1 MIMMKN
7 KIKKVFT
14 IAFIIYAAFAVSFYF
29 LSGDQ
34 LKYRE
39 AKDNIEI
46 VDADSVTPEL
56 SRGIVVTQDF
66 KNTVDNV
73 EQIALV
79 FTKFY
84 RGGQGLL
91 TIDLYDGNTLLYRKV
106 LDVDKDIP
114 EQHRVFIHPEQ
125 PLKDLKDKILT
136 IKVYSNS
143 KNNEGVSLMM
153 NGQKGPEGSFVRVG
167 NQTIPGTIC
176 FSVSGTEKI
185 GISQYYW
192 FIMGGFG
199 LFLGLIFFFSYKNYV
214 DGRTNY
220 LVAAILAIYR
230 YQFLISQLVIRDFKS
245 KYKRSILGVFWSFLN
260 PLLTMTVQF
269 LVFSTFF
276 KADTQNYPV
285 YLLSGVVC
293 FSFFSECTTMCLS
306 SISGNARLITKV
318 YIPKYIFP
326 LARTISS
333 SVNLGI
339 SLIPLLLASLVLG
352 IAIKPQAILFFFFL
366 ICLIIFSLGIGLF
379 LSALMV
385 FFRDI
390 QFLWTVLTQIWMY
403 ATPIFYPA
411 EIIPEEYRFIVR
423 LNPLYHFIGNAR
435 TCLIDGIS
443 PEPRA
448 YIFCALFALL
458 SLLIGAYTF
467 KKTQDKFAL
476 YL

>member
-1 MIMMKN
+1 MTK
-7 KIKKVFT
+7 KDLRKVFT
-14 IAFIIYAAFAVSFYF
+14 IAFIIYAVFAVSFYF

-34 LKYRE
+34 LKFRTVE
-39 AKDNIEI
+39 DSIAII
-46 VDADSVTPEL
+46 DADSVTPEIT
-56 SRGIVVTQDF
+56 RGVTITQEF
-66 KNTVDNV
+66 TNTVDNIDN
-73 EQIALV
+73 IAIV
-79 FTKFY
+79 FTKLY
-84 RGGQGLL
+84 REGKGLL
-91 TIDLYDGNTLLYRKV
+91 TVDLLDGNSLLYRKV
-106 LDVDKDIP
+106 FNVDEIP
-114 EQHRVFIHPEQ
+114 EQHRVFLRPEQ
-125 PLKDLKDKILT
+125 SLKNLKDKTLT
-136 IKVYSNS
+136 LKIYSNS
-143 KNNEGVSLMM
+143 KMNEGVSVMM
-153 NGQKGPEGSFVRVG
+153 NKASAPEGSRIKVG
-167 NQTIPGTIC
+167 GETIDGSIC
-176 FSVSGTEKI
+176 FAVSGTEKI

-192 FIMGGFG
+192 FIMGAFG
-199 LFLGLIFFFSYKNYV
+199 LLLAVIFFFSYKNYLKGHV
-214 DGRTNY
+214 NY
-220 LVAAILAIYR
+220 LVSAIGAMYR

-276 KADTQNYPV
+276 SSDTQNYPV

-293 FSFFSECTTMCLS
+293 FSFFNECTTMCLS
-306 SISGNARLITKV
+306 SVSGNARLITKV

-333 SVNLGI
+333 AVNLGI

-352 IAIKPQAILFFFFL
+352 VAIKPQAILFFYFL
-366 ICLIIFSLGIGLF
+366 ACLIVFSLGIGLF

-411 EIIPEEYRFIVR
+411 EIIPEKYRFIVR
-423 LNPLYHFIGNAR
+423 FNPLYHFIGNCR
-435 TCLIDGIS
+435 TCLINGVS

-448 YIFCALFALL
+448 YMFCLLFAVL
-458 SLLIGAYTF
+458 SLLIGSYTF
-467 KKTQDKFAL
+467 KKTQDRFAL

>member
-1 MIMMKN
+1 MTNKN
-7 KIKKVFT
+7 LRKIFI
-14 IAFIIYAAFAVSFYF
+14 IAFIIYTAFTVLFYF

-34 LKYRE
+34 LKYRTVE
-39 AKDNIEI
+39 DDIAILE
-46 VDADSVTPEL
+46 ADSVTPEIV
-56 SRGIVVTQDF
+56 RGVTVTQTF
-66 KNTVDNV
+66 KNTVDNIDN
-73 EQIALV
+73 IAIV
-79 FTKFY
+79 FTKLY
-84 RGGQGLL
+84 RDGEGLL
-91 TIDLYDGNTLLYRKV
+91 TVDLFEENTLLYRKMF
-106 LDVDKDIP
+106 DVGEIP
-114 EQHRVFIHPEQ
+114 EQHRVYLEPET
-125 PLKDLKDKILT
+125 PIKDVKDKVLT
-136 IKVYSNS
+136 IKIYSNS
-143 KNNEGVSLMM
+143 KTNEGVSIMM
-153 NGQKGPEGSFVRVG
+153 NKMEAPEGSRIKVG
-167 NQTIPGTIC
+167 NQVLKGSIC

-192 FIMGGFG
+192 FIMSAVG
-199 LFLGLIFFFSYKNYV
+199 LFFALILFFSYKNYLN
-214 DGRTNY
+214 GRSNY
-220 LVAAILAIYR
+220 LVTAIAALYR

-276 KADTQNYPV
+276 KADTRNYPI

-293 FSFFSECTTMCLS
+293 FSFFNECTTMCLS

-339 SLIPLLLASLVLG
+339 SLVPLLLASLILG
-352 IAIKPQAILFFFFL
+352 VAIKPQALLFFYFL
-366 ICLIIFSLGIGLF
+366 ICLVIFSLGVGLF

-411 EIIPEEYRFIVR
+411 EIIPEQYKFIVR

-448 YIFCALFALL
+448 YLFCLAFALI

>member
-1 MIMMKN
+1 MKKEN
-7 KIKKVFT
+7 LRKVF
-14 IAFIIYAAFAVSFYF
+14 IISFLVYAVFAVVFYF

-34 LKYRE
+34 LRYRVSQDGISIME
-39 AKDNIEI
+39 ADAVSPEITRGVTISQEFINPIDNIDEI
-46 VDADSVTPEL
+46 S
-56 SRGIVVTQDF
+56 
-66 KNTVDNV
+66 
-73 EQIALV
+73 LV
-79 FTKFY
+79 FTKLY
-84 RGGQGLL
+84 RDGQGLL
-91 TIDLYDGNTLLYRKV
+91 SIDLLDGEELLYRKV
-106 LDVDKDIP
+106 FDVAKIP
-114 EQHRVFIHPEQ
+114 EQHRVFLTPEK
-125 PLKDLKDKILT
+125 PITGMNGKKLTLKI
-136 IKVYSNS
+136 YSNS
-143 KNNEGVSLMM
+143 SYNQGVSAMM
-153 NGQKGPEGSFVRVG
+153 NK
-167 NQTIPGTIC
+167 NKTIQGFSIFADNEKLDGTLC
-176 FSVSGTEKI
+176 FSVSGKERI
-185 GISQYYW
+185 EISQFYW
-192 FIMGGFG
+192 FIMGGMG
-199 LFLGLIFFFSYKNYV
+199 LLLGLILFFSYTSYLK
-214 DGRTNY
+214 GRSNY
-220 LVAAILAIYR
+220 LVVAIAALYR
-230 YQFLISQLVIRDFKS
+230 YKFLISQLVIRDFKS
-245 KYKRSILGVFWSFLN
+245 KYKRSILGIFWSFLN

-276 KADTQNYPV
+276 SADTQNYPV

-293 FSFFSECTTMCLS
+293 FSFFNECTTMCLS

-352 IAIKPQAILFFFFL
+352 IHIRPQAILFFYFL
-366 ICLIIFSLGIGLF
+366 ICLILFSLGVGLF

-390 QFLWTVLTQIWMY
+390 QFLWSVLTQIWMY

-411 EIIPEEYRFIVR
+411 EIIPEKYKFVVR
-423 LNPLYHFIGNAR
+423 LNPLYHFIGNCR
-435 TCLIDGIS
+435 TCLINGIS

-448 YIFCALFALL
+448 YFFCLFFALG

>member
-1 MIMMKN
+1 MTKKN
-7 KIKKVFT
+7 LRKVFT
-14 IAFIIYAAFAVSFYF
+14 IAFLIYTAFAVSFYF

-34 LKYRE
+34 LKHRTVE
-39 AKDNIEI
+39 DSIAIIE
-46 VDADSVTPEL
+46 ADSVTPEVV
-56 SRGIVVTQDF
+56 RGVTITQNF
-66 KNTVDNV
+66 TNTLDN
-73 EQIALV
+73 IDNLALV
-79 FTKFY
+79 FTRLY
-84 RGGQGLL
+84 REGEGLL
-91 TIDLYDGNTLLYRKV
+91 TVDLLDGSDLLYRKV
-106 LDVDKDIP
+106 FDVSQIP
-114 EQHRVFIHPEQ
+114 EQHRVYIEPEESIKN
-125 PLKDLKDKILT
+125 LKGKTLTLKI
-136 IKVYSNS
+136 YSNS
-143 KNNEGVSLMM
+143 KPNEGVSVMM
-153 NGQKGPEGSFVRVG
+153 NKTAAPAGSKIRVG
-167 NQTIPGTIC
+167 NEVLDGSIC

-192 FIMGGFG
+192 FIMGAFG
-199 LFLGLIFFFSYKNYV
+199 LLLALIFIFSYKNYV

-220 LVAAILAIYR
+220 LVAAIAAMYR

-245 KYKRSILGVFWSFLN
+245 KYKRSVLGVFWSFLN

-276 KADTQNYPV
+276 SSDTKNYPV

-293 FSFFSECTTMCLS
+293 FSFFNECTTMCLS

-352 IAIKPQAILFFFFL
+352 VAIKPQAILFFYFL
-366 ICLIIFSLGIGLF
+366 ICLIIFSLGVGLF

-390 QFLWTVLTQIWMY
+390 QFLWSVLTQIWMY

-411 EIIPEEYRFIVR
+411 EIIPEKYRFIVR
-423 LNPLYHFIGNAR
+423 FNPLYHFIGNCR
-435 TCLIDGIS
+435 TCLINGIS
-443 PEPRA
+443 PEPKA

-458 SLLIGAYTF
+458 SFAIGSYTF

>member
-1 MIMMKN
+1 M
-7 KIKKVFT
+7 
-14 IAFIIYAAFAVSFYF
+14 FAVSFYF

-34 LKYRE
+34 LKYRTVE
-39 AKDNIEI
+39 DSIAVIE
-46 VDADSVTPEL
+46 ADSVTPEL
-56 SRGIVVTQDF
+56 TRGVIVSQEF
-66 KNTVDNV
+66 INTVDNIDQV
-73 EQIALV
+73 SII
-79 FTKFY
+79 FTKLY
-84 RGGQGLL
+84 REGKGLL
-91 TIDLYDGNTLLYRKV
+91 AVDLFDGEDLLFRKIF
-106 LDVDKDIP
+106 DVDKIP
-114 EQHRVFIHPEQ
+114 EQHRVYLIPEN
-125 PLKDLKDKILT
+125 PIRGLRGKKLT
-136 IKVYSNS
+136 IRIYSNS
-143 KNNEGVSLMM
+143 SLNQGVSVMM
-153 NGQKGPEGSFVRVG
+153 NKSAVPEGSLIKVNDEALEG
-167 NQTIPGTIC
+167 SIC
-176 FSVSGTEKI
+176 FSVSGSEKI
-185 GISQYYW
+185 AISQYYW
-192 FIMGGFG
+192 FIMGGLG
-199 LFLGLIFFFSYKNYV
+199 LFLGLIFFYSYKNHV
-214 DGRTNY
+214 NGRTNY
-220 LVAAILAIYR
+220 LVAAIAAMYR

-276 KADTQNYPV
+276 SSDTQNYPV

-293 FSFFSECTTMCLS
+293 FSFFNECTTMCLS

-333 SVNLGI
+333 AINLGI
-339 SLIPLLLASLVLG
+339 SLVPLLLASLILG
-352 IAIKPQAILFFFFL
+352 VAIRPQAILFFYFL
-366 ICLIIFSLGIGLF
+366 ACLIIFSLGIGLF

-411 EIIPEEYRFIVR
+411 EIIPDKYKFIVR
-423 LNPLYHFIGNAR
+423 FNPLYHFIGNCR
-435 TCLIDGIS
+435 TCLINGIS

-448 YIFCALFALL
+448 YIFCLMFAIL
-458 SLLIGAYTF
+458 SLSIGAYTF

>member
-1 MIMMKN
+1 MTKEN
-7 KIKKVFT
+7 LRKIFT
-14 IAFIIYAAFAVSFYF
+14 IAFIVYAVFAVSFYF

-34 LKYRE
+34 LKYRI
-39 AKDNIEI
+39 AKDTISI
-46 VDADSVTPEL
+46 IDADSVTPEIT
-56 SRGIVVTQDF
+56 RGVTISQDF
-66 KNTVDNV
+66 TNTVDNID
-73 EQIALV
+73 QIAIV
-79 FTKFY
+79 FTKLY
-84 RGGQGLL
+84 REGKGLL
-91 TIDLYDGNTLLYRKV
+91 TVDLLDGDELLYRKTF
-106 LDVDKDIP
+106 DVDQIP
-114 EQHRVFIHPEQ
+114 EQHRVYLEPQ
-125 PLKDLKDKILT
+125 NSLKGLRDKTLTLKI
-136 IKVYSNS
+136 YSNS
-143 KNNEGVSLMM
+143 RVNQGASVMM
-153 NGQKGPEGSFVRVG
+153 NKASAPQGSKIKAGRE
-167 NQTIPGTIC
+167 TINGSLC

-185 GISQYYW
+185 KISQYYW
-192 FIMGGFG
+192 FIMGG
-199 LFLGLIFFFSYKNYV
+199 LGLLLAALLIVSYRQYLK
-214 DGRTNY
+214 GRSNY
-220 LVAAILAIYR
+220 LVVAIAAMYR
-230 YQFLISQLVIRDFKS
+230 YNFLISQLVIRDFKS

-276 KADTQNYPV
+276 SSDTQNYPV

-293 FSFFSECTTMCLS
+293 FSFFNECTTMCLS

-333 SVNLGI
+333 TVNLGI

-352 IAIKPQAILFFFFL
+352 IAIRPQAILFFFFL
-366 ICLIIFSLGIGLF
+366 ICLIIFSLGVGLF

-390 QFLWTVLTQIWMY
+390 QFLWSVLTQIWMY

-411 EIIPEEYRFIVR
+411 EIIPEKYRFVVR
-423 LNPLYHFIGNAR
+423 FNPLYHFIGNCR
-435 TCLIDGIS
+435 TCLINGVS

-448 YIFCALFALL
+448 YIFCLLFAFG
-458 SLLIGAYTF
+458 SLFIGAYTF